1 MTLEEILSL
10 EDVDQKI
17 EYLKKGR
24 KTEEP
29 NTGENWK
36 DWNADLHEII
46 VDKETYPDIEV
57 VEEKEREEWND
68 STGKSTTIPAKKRTE
83 PCNRISIPLEQDIT
97 NIQTAFT
104 VGVEPKM
111 DCVPSNEDENGLFY
125 AIQQVLKK
133 NKIKYQNKRI
143 VRSWLSE
150 QECAEYWYAVKDD
163 SFWTKFWN
171 KIQRAFGGSVR
182 PQNKLRSVIW
192 SPFRGDK
199 LYPFFDD
206 AGDLVAFSRE
216 YKKKDLDDV
225 EIVCFQTV
233 TATHVYQWENTN
245 GWEAVEEKSFRHG
258 FKKLPVLY
266 GYRPETYCHKIKTIR
281 VRIEKILSSYADCI
295 DYHFFP
301 YLMLFGDVSGFTG
314 KKRNRIIQLTGD
326 KANAQ
331 YLTWNQVP
339 DTVKLELEGLTNRA
353 YDLTNTPRI
362 SPQELKGLGNA
373 ISGKAFR
380 YIFMGAHMAV
390 SNHAEVIGEF
400 FQRRVNFLVSAL
412 ADINPSE
419 FDKASQTIDIDVDLA
434 PYMIDD
440 IDERV
445 ATAVS
450 AIEGKVWSRREGILF
465 AGNAERV
472 DEVLKEIEEEEKS
485 EVSISSESVKKN
497 RNESV

>member
-1 MTLEEILSL
+1 M
-10 EDVDQKI
+10 
-17 EYLKKGR
+17 
-24 KTEEP
+24 
-29 NTGENWK
+29 
-36 DWNADLHEII
+36 
-46 VDKETYPDIEV
+46 
-57 VEEKEREEWND
+57 
-68 STGKSTTIPAKKRTE
+68 
-83 PCNRISIPLEQDIT
+83 
-97 NIQTAFT
+97 
-104 VGVEPKM
+104 
-111 DCVPSNEDENGLFY
+111 
-125 AIQQVLKK
+125 
-133 NKIKYQNKRI
+133 
-143 VRSWLSE
+143 
-150 QECAEYWYAVKDD
+150 
-163 SFWTKFWN
+163 
-171 KIQRAFGGSVR
+171 
-182 PQNKLRSVIW
+182 
-192 SPFRGDK
+192 
-199 LYPFFDD
+199 
-206 AGDLVAFSRE
+206 VAFSRE

-419 FDKASQTIDIDVDLA
+419 FDKASQTIDIDVDLV

-450 AIEGKVWSRREGILF
+450 AINGKVWSRREGILF

-472 DEVLKEIEEEEKS
+472 DEVLKEIEEEEKR
-485 EVSISSESVKKN
+485 EASISSKSVKKN
-497 RNESV
+497 SNESD

>member
-1 MTLEEILSL
+1 M
-10 EDVDQKI
+10 
-17 EYLKKGR
+17 
-24 KTEEP
+24 
-29 NTGENWK
+29 
-36 DWNADLHEII
+36 
-46 VDKETYPDIEV
+46 
-57 VEEKEREEWND
+57 
-68 STGKSTTIPAKKRTE
+68 
-83 PCNRISIPLEQDIT
+83 
-97 NIQTAFT
+97 
-104 VGVEPKM
+104 
-111 DCVPSNEDENGLFY
+111 
-125 AIQQVLKK
+125 
-133 NKIKYQNKRI
+133 
-143 VRSWLSE
+143 
-150 QECAEYWYAVKDD
+150 
-163 SFWTKFWN
+163 
-171 KIQRAFGGSVR
+171 
-182 PQNKLRSVIW
+182 
-192 SPFRGDK
+192 
-199 LYPFFDD
+199 
-206 AGDLVAFSRE
+206 VAFSRE

-419 FDKASQTIDIDVDLA
+419 FDKASQTIDIDVDLV

-440 IDERV
+440 IDER
-445 ATAVS
+445 
-450 AIEGKVWSRREGILF
+450 
-465 AGNAERV
+465 
-472 DEVLKEIEEEEKS
+472 
-485 EVSISSESVKKN
+485 
-497 RNESV
+497 

>member
-1 MTLEEILSL
+1 
-10 EDVDQKI
+10 
-17 EYLKKGR
+17 
-24 KTEEP
+24 
-29 NTGENWK
+29 
-36 DWNADLHEII
+36 
-46 VDKETYPDIEV
+46 
-57 VEEKEREEWND
+57 
-68 STGKSTTIPAKKRTE
+68 
-83 PCNRISIPLEQDIT
+83 
-97 NIQTAFT
+97 
-104 VGVEPKM
+104 
-111 DCVPSNEDENGLFY
+111 
-125 AIQQVLKK
+125 
-133 NKIKYQNKRI
+133 
-143 VRSWLSE
+143 
-150 QECAEYWYAVKDD
+150 
-163 SFWTKFWN
+163 
-171 KIQRAFGGSVR
+171 
-182 PQNKLRSVIW
+182 
-192 SPFRGDK
+192 
-199 LYPFFDD
+199 
-206 AGDLVAFSRE
+206 
-216 YKKKDLDDV
+216 
-225 EIVCFQTV
+225 
-233 TATHVYQWENTN
+233 
-245 GWEAVEEKSFRHG
+245 
-258 FKKLPVLY
+258 
-266 GYRPETYCHKIKTIR
+266 
-281 VRIEKILSSYADCI
+281 
-295 DYHFFP
+295 
-301 YLMLFGDVSGFTG
+301 MLFGDVSGFTG

-412 ADINPSE
+412 VDINPSE

>member
-1 MTLEEILSL
+1 MTLEEILAL

-46 VDKETYPDIEV
+46 VDKEKYPDIEV

-111 DCVPSNEDENGLFY
+111 DCAPSNEDEKGLFY

-163 SFWTKFWN
+163 SFWAKFWN
-171 KIQRAFGGSVR
+171 KIQKAFGGSVR

-216 YKKKDLDDV
+216 YKK
-225 EIVCFQTV
+225 
-233 TATHVYQWENTN
+233 
-245 GWEAVEEKSFRHG
+245 
-258 FKKLPVLY
+258 
-266 GYRPETYCHKIKTIR
+266 
-281 VRIEKILSSYADCI
+281 
-295 DYHFFP
+295 
-301 YLMLFGDVSGFTG
+301 
-314 KKRNRIIQLTGD
+314 
-326 KANAQ
+326 
-331 YLTWNQVP
+331 TW
-339 DTVKLELEGLTNRA
+339 T
-353 YDLTNTPRI
+353 
-362 SPQELKGLGNA
+362 
-373 ISGKAFR
+373 
-380 YIFMGAHMAV
+380 M
-390 SNHAEVIGEF
+390 
-400 FQRRVNFLVSAL
+400 
-412 ADINPSE
+412 
-419 FDKASQTIDIDVDLA
+419 
-434 PYMIDD
+434 
-440 IDERV
+440 
-445 ATAVS
+445 
-450 AIEGKVWSRREGILF
+450 
-465 AGNAERV
+465 
-472 DEVLKEIEEEEKS
+472 
-485 EVSISSESVKKN
+485 
-497 RNESV
+497 

>member
-1 MTLEEILSL
+1 MTLEDILVI

-46 VDKETYPDIEV
+46 VDKEKYPDIEV

-111 DCVPSNEDENGLFY
+111 DCAPSNEDEKGLFY

-171 KIQRAFGGSVR
+171 KIKKTFGGSVK

-216 YKKKDLDDV
+216 YKKKDLD
-225 EIVCFQTV
+225 
-233 TATHVYQWENTN
+233 
-245 GWEAVEEKSFRHG
+245 
-258 FKKLPVLY
+258 
-266 GYRPETYCHKIKTIR
+266 HKIKTIR

-419 FDKASQTIDIDVDLA
+419 FDKASQTIDIDVDLV

-445 ATAVS
+445 TTAVS
-450 AIEGKVWSRREGILF
+450 AIDGKVWSRREGILF

-485 EVSISSESVKKN
+485 EASISSESAKEN
-497 RNESV
+497 SNESA